1 AASSRAWT
9 CSPATRQVVA
19 SATTCTGP
27 VPTLRSTTSA
37 TEPSAPGPITTWPV
51 SVASARAAR
60 IRSSAI
66 GPARAGDVGGHLV
79 HHVPG
84 GRVQLGVAVH
94 VEAVL
99 LGGAG

>member
-1 AASSRAWT
+1 
-9 CSPATRQVVA
+9 
-19 SATTCTGP
+19 TTTGR

-37 TEPSAPGPITTWPV
+37 TRPRASGPIAHCPV

-66 GPARAGDVGGHLV
+66 GGPGGAGDVAGHLV

-84 GRVQLGVAVH
+84 GRVELGVAVH

-99 LGGAG
+99 GVAARGGRGGPRALDPLGARR